1 MHLTCNTNINNL
13 HFYTN
18 VLQRSKH
25 KSILATWSRGP
36 SVHGEGLF
44 SHHQPL
50 LLHPPV
56 LKPDFNLLVA
66 QVQPV
71 GELLPF
77 LSVDELVHQKL
88 VLKFSQLRL
97 RVGLSLLS
105 GLHLWGAPRST
116 WRQRRQKSTAN
127 VMKLPQNNIGHLKK

>member
-1 MHLTCNTNINNL
+1 MCCIIQTPPNL
-13 HFYTN
+13 S
-18 VLQRSKH
+18 VP
-25 KSILATWSRGP
+25 RGPGDQVQPP

-44 SHHQPL
+44 AHHQPL

-56 LKPDFNLLVA
+56 LEPDFYLLVA

-97 RVGLSLLS
+97 RVGLPLLP
-105 GLHLWGAPRST
+105 GLHL
-116 WRQRRQKSTAN
+116 
-127 VMKLPQNNIGHLKK
+127 